1 MDTFPSPD
9 GTLLAVHEVG
19 SGNPLVCLPGGPMKA
34 SAYLGD
40 LGGLSAHRSLRLLD
54 LRGTGDSHAPADA
67 TSYQVGRQVGDL
79 EALRSHLGLER
90 MDLLAHSAGA
100 ALALQYATQNPE
112 RIGRIVLICPTPK
125 AVGLEVTDEERRETA
140 ELRRDEP
147 WFPGA
152 FSAFERIWA
161 GQPTDEDWDA
171 ITPFLNGRWDAARH
185 AQAAEEDSLMNMSG
199 ATEYYAAGAVDAE
212 GVRSAL
218 AQLDAAVLV
227 VAGQFDVALPPARAA
242 EYAELFPQGRLF
254 VTSEAGHSPWLDDPR
269 RFVDE
274 VVGFLDAPSR

>member
-79 EALRSHLGLER
+79 EALRSHIGLER

-185 AQAAEEDSLMNMSG
+185 AQAAEEDSLDEHVRRHRVLRGGCRRRRGASG
-199 ATEYYAAGAVDAE
+199 RLS
-212 GVRSAL
+212 RSWMPP
-218 AQLDAAVLV
+218 VLV

-254 VTSEAGHSPWLDDPR
+254 VAPR
-269 RFVDE
+269 GRPFAV
-274 VVGFLDAPSR
+274 AR

>member
-1 MDTFPSPD
+1 
-9 GTLLAVHEVG
+9 
-19 SGNPLVCLPGGPMKA
+19 MKA

-40 LGGLSAHRSLRLLD
+40 LGGLASLHALRLLD
-54 LRGTGDSHAPADA
+54 LRGTGASHVPADA
-67 TSYQVGRQVGDL
+67 TSYRVERQVGDV

-100 ALALQYATQNPE
+100 ALAVRYAAQNPD
-112 RIGRIVLICPTPK
+112 RIGRLVLICPTPK
-125 AVGLEVTDEERRETA
+125 AVGLEVTDQDRRETA

-147 WFPGA
+147 WFPEA

-161 GQPTDEDWDA
+161 GHPNDEDWEA
-171 ITPFLNGRWDAARH
+171 IVPFTNGRWDAAR
-185 AQAAEEDSLMNMSG
+185 QTRAAEEDSLMNMSG
-199 ATEYYAAGAVDAE
+199 AAEYYASGAIDAE
-212 GVRSAL
+212 AVRSAL

-254 VTSEAGHSPWLDDPR
+254 VAPRAGHSPWLDDPG

-274 VVGFLDAPSR
+274 VAGFLGAHAR